1 MILSGYFHTIL
12 SVNHNNRRIGNT
24 QSRYG
29 CPDKVIRARTIYK
42 VQLFPVPFVWKGVEN
57 TEYPYSCSTGK

>member
-12 SVNHNNRRIGNT
+12 PVNHNNRRIGNT

-42 VQLFPVPFVWKGVEN
+42 VQLFPVPFGMER
-57 TEYPYSCSTGK
+57 G